1 LRQGGRKYQTDEEQ
15 REGWRGRRQAKNRSK
30 SKGDRM
36 VGKGTHIKDVSE
48 VKRPRVASDD
58 TGQQQQQQ
66 QADEAGHGA
75 HGTAR
80 KRIEH
85 GQVNSGGARFVV
97 GVGADDVDPERLGEG
112 TRRLQGLLWSLR
124 DVEFERMALANEKHP

>member
-1 LRQGGRKYQTDEEQ
+1 
-15 REGWRGRRQAKNRSK
+15 
-30 SKGDRM
+30 M

-48 VKRPRVASDD
+48 VKRARVASDD
-58 TGQQQQQQ
+58 ATQQHQQQQQ
-66 QADEAGHGA
+66 QADGAGA
-75 HGTAR
+75 NCDMR

-97 GVGADDVDPERLGEG
+97 GVGADDVDPERLGAG

-124 DVEFERMALANEKHP
+124 DVEFERMALGNEKHP